1 MSEIEVRLLS
11 KQFSYYEK
19 QTGLGNSVKNLFH
32 REKLYKDA
40 VKEVSFEIQ
49 AGEMVGFIGSN
60 GAGKTT
66 TLKMLSGILFP
77 TSGEARICGFVPWER
92 KVEFKR
98 NISIVMGQ
106 KNQLWWDLPASE
118 SFYLNKC
125 IYEIDNKAYS
135 QFLEELAE
143 LLDVK
148 HLLNIQVRRL
158 SLGERMKMELIAA
171 LIHRPRVLFLDEPTI
186 GLDIMSQ
193 KKIRNFL
200 KYYNEQYKSTILL
213 TSHYMKD
220 IEDLCRRAVVISKG
234 AVVYDGELARINDV
248 FRGKKLIRLQLS
260 RQVELPVLKSFGELL
275 ETDGKS
281 ATFEVYRQNALQ
293 LTKSI
298 QDNLPVEDFNIVDV
312 PVEDGIAMLLQ
323 KG

>member
-1 MSEIEVRLLS
+1 MSEIQVRLLS

-77 TSGEARICGFVPWER
+77 TSGEARICGFVPWQR

-125 IYEIDNKAYS
+125 IYEIDTKAYS

-171 LIHRPRVLFLDEPTI
+171 LIHKPRVLFLDEPTI

-193 KKIRNFL
+193 KKIRSFL

-234 AVVYDGELARINDV
+234 AVVYDGELARINDA
-248 FRGKKLIRLQLS
+248 FSGKKLVRLQLS
-260 RQVELPVLKSFGELL
+260 RQVELPVLESFGEVL
-275 ETDGKS
+275 ETDGYS
-281 ATFEVYRQNALQ
+281 ATFEVCRQNALQ

-298 QDNLPVEDFNIVDV
+298 QDKLPVEDFNIVDV
-312 PVEDGIAMLLQ
+312 PVEEGIAMLLQ